1 MTGRSAT
8 VHRKTK
14 ETEITVSLNL
24 DGSGK
29 SSINTGIGFF
39 DHMLDAFARHGLF
52 DLELN
57 CKGDLNVDCHHSVED
72 AGIALGQAFK
82 KALGDK
88 AGITR
93 FGNCT
98 LPMDETLVLCVV
110 DISGRPFCAA
120 NLNLSS
126 PKIGDMDSQAIY
138 EFFYAF
144 SYAAGLNL
152 HFLQHRGENSHHIAE
167 ACFKAFARALSAAV
181 SIEPRVDGAWSTKG
195 SL

>member
-1 MTGRSAT
+1 MAGRSAT

-14 ETEITVSLNL
+14 ETEIVVSISL

-52 DLELN
+52 DLELS
-57 CKGDLNVDCHHSVED
+57 CKGDLGVDCHHSVED
-72 AGIALGQAFK
+72 TGIALGQAFQ

-88 AGITR
+88 AGIKR

-98 LPMDETLVLCVV
+98 LPMDETLVLCAV
-110 DISGRPFCAA
+110 DLSGRPFLAV
-120 NLNLSS
+120 NLNFTS
-126 PKIGDMDSQAIY
+126 PRIGDMDSQSIH

-144 SYAAGLNL
+144 SYAAGINL
-152 HFLQHRGENSHHIAE
+152 HFLQHRGENAHHIAE
-167 ACFKAFARALSAAV
+167 ACFKSFARALGEAV
-181 SIEPRVDGAWSTKG
+181 SIEPRVDGVWSTKG